1 MIDNNK
7 NLQLEETEYREAVW
21 NYLIENDEFLSL
33 SDEVWEL
40 AKSGQL
46 PLENMLLEL
55 PMSKWVV
62 QMRLLQVSGYNGSWE
77 QVGQNLAS
85 ICTRN
90 DIRYTYFDAIVENAK
105 MKWVYSI
112 KDNVAKMSLETMTQI
127 ITEFAQANLN
137 YMDYLYTE
145 AAFEGDMELLS
156 QEEKAAMWI
165 ANGLSMD
172 VTQWRERL
180 QCFSEAAKV
189 CPMLGE
195 FVKRYMQ
202 LYGAALMQ

>member
-7 NLQLEETEYREAVW
+7 SLQLEETEYRVAVW
-21 NYLIENDEFLSL
+21 NYLVENDEFLSL
-33 SDEVWEL
+33 SEEVWEL

-46 PLENMLLEL
+46 PLEDMLLEL
-55 PMSKWVV
+55 PMSKWIT
-62 QMRLLQVSGYNGSWE
+62 QMRLLQAKGYSGTWE
-77 QVGQNLAS
+77 EIGQNLAS

-90 DIRYTYFDAIVENAK
+90 DIRYTFFDVIVENIK
-105 MKWVYSI
+105 MKQVYSS
-112 KDNVAKMSLETMTQI
+112 KENVVKMNLETMAQI

-156 QEEKAAMWI
+156 QEEKASMWI

-172 VTQWRERL
+172 VSQWRERL
-180 QCFSEAAKV
+180 QCFSEAAKI
-189 CPMLGE
+189 CPMLSE
-195 FVKRYMQ
+195 FVKHYMQ
-202 LYGAALMQ
+202 LYGATLMQ